1 MVVVDDEVD
10 EIDYNNDL
18 VDQDEL
24 VQTLI
29 IKIKIFILFKKTNN
43 ILEGHKGGRLSN
55 PWPDIGVEGVGNG
68 KPDGW
73 DPVGVA
79 PGLVEGCSGNCG
91 RFRSYK

>member
-1 MVVVDDEVD
+1 MVVVDDGVD

-24 VQTLI
+24 GQTLI

-55 PWPDIGVEGVGNG
+55 P
-68 KPDGW
+68 
-73 DPVGVA
+73 
-79 PGLVEGCSGNCG
+79 
-91 RFRSYK
+91 

>member
-1 MVVVDDEVD
+1 
-10 EIDYNNDL
+10 
-18 VDQDEL
+18 
-24 VQTLI
+24 
-29 IKIKIFILFKKTNN
+29 
-43 ILEGHKGGRLSN
+43 LSN

-73 DPVGVA
+73 SPVGVA